1 MGRVSFQGLS
11 LLTAPG
17 RVMTPRPA
25 TKQLVAAALE
35 RLGESPA
42 RVVDVGTGSG
52 AVAIAIAAG
61 APLVQVW
68 ATDSSRRAVAL
79 ARANVRRHG
88 LDGRVIVRHGNLL
101 EPVPG
106 PVELIV
112 ANLPYLPVSAAAH
125 YPDLAVEPAAA
136 VFAGGDGLDPY
147 RRLIDAGAERL
158 TAGGALVIQLHR
170 RVLVAARDELAALQ
184 AALASHVPP
193 SADDWR
199 APRAARAAA

>member
-11 LLTAPG
+11 LVTAPG

-25 TKQLVAAALE
+25 TEQLVAAALE
-35 RLGESPA
+35 RLGERPA

-52 AVAIAIAAG
+52 ALAIAIAAR

-68 ATDSSRRAVAL
+68 ATDSSRCAVAL
-79 ARANVRRHG
+79 ARANVHRHG
-88 LDGRVIVRHGNLL
+88 LDGRVIVRHGDLL

-112 ANLPYLPVSAAAH
+112 ANLPYLPASAAPH

-136 VFAGGDGLDPY
+136 VFADGDGLDPY
-147 RRLIDAGAERL
+147 RRLIDTSAERL
-158 TAGGALVIQLHR
+158 TADGALVIQLHR

-184 AALASHVPP
+184 TALTSQAAPLVHEGQVALPV
-193 SADDWR
+193 
-199 APRAARAAA
+199 RAAA